1 MAAEQGSELWSRSL
15 GFATLRFLTLVPLLI
30 IVSSADPEHGWGFAQ
45 WLGEGL
51 GVSTASGR
59 QVEQLFIRPGKT
71 LRTVTTF
78 GIAALCRV
86 RSELRGGGAD
96 RL

>member
-30 IVSSADPEHGWGFAQ
+30 IVSSADPEHGW
-45 WLGEGL
+45 GL